1 MTEATGRRLLLS
13 RTYRFRLVGCVA
25 LGLVVG
31 GAAWFFG
38 MDVAHA
44 VGLGAVAVA
53 ATMCVSLI
61 GDQPRVDWAPEP
73 AMPRDGARRD
83 VVQLGWA
90 LHTRGGGVAPEAVRR
105 LRALAAQVLE
115 LHGMEL
121 DDPSQRQAAE
131 RVLGTDLL
139 VMIRRGTAMS
149 PRLVDYRAALATLG
163 RLTDSPP
170 GPLMPTNPSADPS
183 ASSKPRK
190 TGARTDAVAHAST
203 TEEITD
209 AR

>member
-1 MTEATGRRLLLS
+1 MTEATGRNALLS
-13 RTYRFRLVGCVA
+13 RTYRLRLVGCVA

-44 VGLGAVAVA
+44 VGLGAVALA
-53 ATMCVSLI
+53 ASTCVSLI

-121 DDPSQRQAAE
+121 DDPSQRRSVE
-131 RVLGTDLL
+131 RVLGADLL

-149 PRLVDYRAALATLG
+149 PKLVDYRAALVILG

-170 GPLMPTNPSADPS
+170 GPLTPIDSSTDSNP
-183 ASSKPRK
+183 RTT
-190 TGARTDAVAHAST
+190 TGARTDGVTPSST